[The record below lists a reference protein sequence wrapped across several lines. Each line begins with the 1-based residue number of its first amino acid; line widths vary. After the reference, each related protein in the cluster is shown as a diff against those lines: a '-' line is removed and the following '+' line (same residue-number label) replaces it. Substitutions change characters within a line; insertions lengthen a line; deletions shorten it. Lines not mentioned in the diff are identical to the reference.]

1 MGRYEGTSLLPSSLV
16 SLSSQSDTKEGG
28 GGGRGE
34 WLKRTLVGVAVG
46 LSLPIL
52 FPLGHLLLFSY
63 LWGSSPV
70 DKKACTNSC
79 WDTVF
84 KGKFKIIPFK

>member
-1 MGRYEGTSLLPSSLV
+1 
-16 SLSSQSDTKEGG
+16 
-28 GGGRGE
+28 
-34 WLKRTLVGVAVG
+34 VGVAVG

-84 KGKFKIIPFK
+84 KGKFKINPLNIGFTLFTQKGALKYIKLFFFVN